1 MGLSIRHSA
10 AHPCLVSRR
19 CRTNVTPEDAVA
31 FVHQLKNMF
40 RLIQSAAKKSV
51 RSQPAQRVA
60 RRNFGSDANVTYEGA
75 EAVVRQYLPKDEQI
89 VAAYIGLIA
98 TGILISKM
106 TGSSKEE
113 EAVTAVAGDAG
124 PVDMVPSMFSDKF
137 DDFISQPGNEAAF
150 EKSCDEFEEWMKV
163 PGNAAKYE
171 AQFN

>member
-1 MGLSIRHSA
+1 
-10 AHPCLVSRR
+10 
-19 CRTNVTPEDAVA
+19 
-31 FVHQLKNMF
+31 MF
-40 RLIQSAAKKSV
+40 RLMQTAVKKSV
-51 RSQPAQRVA
+51 RTQPTQRVA

-89 VAAYIGLIA
+89 VAAYIGLI
-98 TGILISKM
+98 TTCVLISKM

-113 EAVTAVAGDAG
+113 EPATVVAGDSG

-137 DDFISQPGNEAAF
+137 DDFIAQPGNEEVF
-150 EKSCDEFEEWMKV
+150 NKSCDEFEEWMKT